1 MDKNRLLKK
10 VKELGYP
17 MFEIEEP
24 IDVNSTLAEVVKSGD
39 HRLWEGFPVM
49 LANTLEKDLFNY
61 TIVLKHLKTNKE
73 NNLLRKLVMMSLAL
87 YTFLELEFSF
97 ADRLYKSTYFDDTLF
112 HDFLNHFKNKRDL
125 SNFNDGMSAE
135 RVTNTFKNY
144 YQRAEFDLKEVIDL
158 QDEFE
163 FEYAMSQIFAKKQKE
178 LFLKKLKREELTKT
192 EREYYSRVVKKK
204 VLALGNTDL
213 HKLAVKLIKE

>member
-17 MFEIEEP
+17 LFEIEEP

-39 HRLWEGFPVM
+39 RRLWEGFPVM
-49 LANTLEKDLFNY
+49 LANTLEKDHFNY

-112 HDFLNHFKNKRDL
+112 RDFLNHFKNKRDL

-144 YQRAEFDLKEVIDL
+144 YQRAEFDLKEVIDM

-163 FEYAMSQIFAKKQKE
+163 FEYAMSQVFSKKQKE

-213 HKLAVKLIKE
+213 HKLAVRLIKE

>member
-24 IDVNSTLAEVVKSGD
+24 IDANSTLAEVVKSRD
-39 HRLWEGFPVM
+39 RRLWEGFPVM

-97 ADRLYKSTYFDDTLF
+97 ADRLYKSIYFDDTLF
-112 HDFLNHFKNKRDL
+112 RDFLNHFKNKRDL

-144 YQRAEFDLKEVIDL
+144 YQRAEFDIKEVIDM

-163 FEYAMSQIFAKKQKE
+163 FEYAMSQIFSKKQKE

-213 HKLAVKLIKE
+213 HKLAVRLIKE

>member
-112 HDFLNHFKNKRDL
+112 RDFLNHFKNKRDL

>member
-39 HRLWEGFPVM
+39 RRLWEGFPVM

-61 TIVLKHLKTNKE
+61 TIVLKHLNTNKE

-97 ADRLYKSTYFDDTLF
+97 ADRLYKSTYFDDMLF
-112 HDFLNHFKNKRDL
+112 RDFLNHFKNKRDL

-144 YQRAEFDLKEVIDL
+144 YQRAEFDLKEVIDM

-163 FEYAMSQIFAKKQKE
+163 FEYAMSQIFSKKQKE

-213 HKLAVKLIKE
+213 HKLAVRLIKE

>member
-73 NNLLRKLVMMSLAL
+73 NNLLLKLVMMSLAL

-97 ADRLYKSTYFDDTLF
+97 ADRLYKSTYFDDALF
-112 HDFLNHFKNKRDL
+112 RSFLNHFKNKRDL

-163 FEYAMSQIFAKKQKE
+163 FEYAMSQIFSKKQKE

>member
-1 MDKNRLLKK
+1 
-10 VKELGYP
+10 

-24 IDVNSTLAEVVKSGD
+24 IDANSTLAEVVKSGD
-39 HRLWEGFPVM
+39 RRLWEGFPVM
-49 LANTLEKDLFNY
+49 LANTLEKDHFNY

-112 HDFLNHFKNKRDL
+112 RDFLNHFKNKRDL

-144 YQRAEFDLKEVIDL
+144 YQRAEFDLKEVIDM

-163 FEYAMSQIFAKKQKE
+163 FEYAMSQVFSKKQKE

-213 HKLAVKLIKE
+213 HKLAVRLIKE

>member
-1 MDKNRLLKK
+1 
-10 VKELGYP
+10 

-39 HRLWEGFPVM
+39 RRLWEGFPVM

-61 TIVLKHLKTNKE
+61 TIVLKHLNTNKE

-97 ADRLYKSTYFDDTLF
+97 ADRLYKSTYFDDMLF
-112 HDFLNHFKNKRDL
+112 RDFLNHFKNKRDL

-144 YQRAEFDLKEVIDL
+144 YQRAEFDLKEVIDM

-163 FEYAMSQIFAKKQKE
+163 FEYAMSQIFSKKQKE

-213 HKLAVKLIKE
+213 HKLAVRLIKE

>member
-24 IDVNSTLAEVVKSGD
+24 IDANSTLAEVVKSGD

-97 ADRLYKSTYFDDTLF
+97 ADRLYKSIYFDDTLF
-112 HDFLNHFKNKRDL
+112 RDFLNHFKNKRDL

-144 YQRAEFDLKEVIDL
+144 YQRAEFDIKEVIDM

-163 FEYAMSQIFAKKQKE
+163 FEYAMSQIFSKKQKE

-213 HKLAVKLIKE
+213 HKLAVRLIKE

>member
-24 IDVNSTLAEVVKSGD
+24 IDANSTLAEVVKSGD
-39 HRLWEGFPVM
+39 RRLWEGFPVM
-49 LANTLEKDLFNY
+49 LANTLEKDLFDY

-97 ADRLYKSTYFDDTLF
+97 ADRLYKSIYFDDTLF
-112 HDFLNHFKNKRDL
+112 RDFLNHFKNKRDL

-144 YQRAEFDLKEVIDL
+144 YQRAEFDLKEVIDM

-163 FEYAMSQIFAKKQKE
+163 FEYAMSQVFSKKQKE

-213 HKLAVKLIKE
+213 HKLAVRLIKE

>member
-17 MFEIEEP
+17 LFEIEES
-24 IDVNSTLAEVVKSGD
+24 IDVNLTLAEVVISGD

-61 TIVLKHLKTNKE
+61 NKVLKHLKTNKE

-87 YTFLELEFSF
+87 YSFLELEFSF
-97 ADRLYKSTYFDDTLF
+97 VDRLHKSTYFDDTLF
-112 HDFLNHFKNKRDL
+112 HDLLYHFKNKRDL
-125 SNFNDGMSAE
+125 PNFNDGMSAE
-135 RVTNTFKNY
+135 RVTITFKNY
-144 YQRAEFDLKEVIDL
+144 YQRAEFDLKEVIDM

-163 FEYAMSQIFAKKQKE
+163 FEYAMSQIFSKKQKE
-178 LFLKKLKREELTKT
+178 LFLKKLKGEKLTKT

-204 VLALGNTDL
+204 VLALSNTDL
-213 HKLAVKLIKE
+213 HKLAVRLIKE

>member
-1 MDKNRLLKK
+1 MDKNTLLKK

-17 MFEIEEP
+17 LFEIEES
-24 IDVNSTLAEVVKSGD
+24 IDANLTLAEVVKSGD

-61 TIVLKHLKTNKE
+61 TKVLKHLKTNKE

-87 YTFLELEFSF
+87 YSFLELEFSF
-97 ADRLYKSTYFDDTLF
+97 VDRIHKSTYFDDTLF
-112 HDFLNHFKNKRDL
+112 HNFLSHFKNKRDL
-125 SNFNDGMSAE
+125 PNFNDGVSVE
-135 RVTNTFKNY
+135 RVTITFKNY
-144 YQRAEFDLKEVIDL
+144 YQHAEFDLKEVIEM

-163 FEYAMSQIFAKKQKE
+163 FEYAMSQIFSKKQKE
-178 LFLKKLKREELTKT
+178 LFLKKLKGEKLTKT

-204 VLALGNTDL
+204 VLALSNTDL
-213 HKLAVKLIKE
+213 HKLAVRLIKE

>member
-1 MDKNRLLKK
+1 
-10 VKELGYP
+10 

-39 HRLWEGFPVM
+39 RRLWEGFPVM

-61 TIVLKHLKTNKE
+61 TIVLKHLNTNKE

-97 ADRLYKSTYFDDTLF
+97 ADRLYKSTYFDDMLF
-112 HDFLNHFKNKRDL
+112 RDFLNHFKNKRDL

-192 EREYYSRVVKKK
+192 GREYYSRVVKKK
-204 VLALGNTDL
+204 VLALSNTDL
-213 HKLAVKLIKE
+213 HKLAVRLIKE

>member
-1 MDKNRLLKK
+1 MDKKRLLKK

-39 HRLWEGFPVM
+39 RRLWEGFPVM
-49 LANTLEKDLFNY
+49 LANTLEKDHFNY

-112 HDFLNHFKNKRDL
+112 RDFLNHFKNKRDL

-144 YQRAEFDLKEVIDL
+144 YQRAEFDLKEVIDM

-163 FEYAMSQIFAKKQKE
+163 FEYAMSQVFSKKQKE

-213 HKLAVKLIKE
+213 HKLAVRLIKE